1 MTDETSLML
10 KVKDGQIGYLSDLF
24 EANHVALFNF
34 YLRSGLNRALAEDL
48 VQETFM
54 RVLAYRT
61 TYKAES
67 SFKAWFYR
75 IARNVVSDHFR
86 KLSNKDFHESLEEQ
100 HIQTT
105 DPLTDSLE
113 QADQRDDFDK
123 ALSAIPVEH
132 REIIILS
139 RFQQLN
145 YADIA
150 ELLNCNINTLK
161 TRMRAAISN
170 LKTEYQLI
178 TGEVTP

>member
-10 KVKDGQIGYLSDLF
+10 KVKNGQIGCLSDLF
-24 EANHVALFNF
+24 EANHVALYNF
-34 YLRSGLNRALAEDL
+34 YLRSGLNKALAEDL

-61 TYKAES
+61 TFKAES

-75 IARNVVSDHFR
+75 IARNVVADHFR
-86 KLSNKDFHESLEEQ
+86 KLSNKEQ
-100 HIQTT
+100 HEPIEENHLESSKS
-105 DPLTDSLE
+105 LTDELE
-113 QADQRDDFDK
+113 QQAQQNDFDK
-123 ALSAIPVEH
+123 ALSAIPSEH

-145 YADIA
+145 YSDIA
-150 ELLNCNINTLK
+150 ELLNCNINTIK

-170 LKTEYQLI
+170 LKSEYRLI
-178 TGEVTP
+178 AGEVTS